1 MIQLCKSKHKKKIIL
16 HIMKNDGVLKSQT
29 AYKSVSRVAKI
40 LSCLSEGKNAVT
52 EIAQQCDFS
61 NATVS
66 RLLKALEQSNFAVR
80 DPIHR
85 KYYLGSFLNRIV
97 GNPRTTHLNL
107 ITLSLG
113 EMNRL
118 SEICGETVILSI
130 LIGIQNIRLH
140 TIPSR
145 HNVRIYED
153 DVVNITTP
161 KFQGAGTKA
170 LLSQLG
176 RRDLTLALNN
186 IKSKDVAGN
195 TSISKKEYL
204 EQLDQIKKQGYAISR
219 GERIAG
225 ALMISAP
232 VKGYHFPAIL
242 SVIGVESYLERMV
255 HELLPE
261 IIASANHISHNLPKP
276 FFLGSV

>member
-1 MIQLCKSKHKKKIIL
+1 
-16 HIMKNDGVLKSQT
+16 MKNDVILKSQT
-29 AYKSVSRVAKI
+29 AYKSVSRIAKI

-52 EIAQQCDFS
+52 EIAQQCDLS

-97 GNPRTTHLNL
+97 ANPRTTHLNL

-113 EMNRL
+113 EMHRL

-145 HNVRIYED
+145 HNVRIYDD
-153 DVVNITTP
+153 DVVNIT
-161 KFQGAGTKA
+161 
-170 LLSQLG
+170 S
-176 RRDLTLALNN
+176 
-186 IKSKDVAGN
+186 
-195 TSISKKEYL
+195 
-204 EQLDQIKKQGYAISR
+204 
-219 GERIAG
+219 
-225 ALMISAP
+225 
-232 VKGYHFPAIL
+232 
-242 SVIGVESYLERMV
+242 
-255 HELLPE
+255 PE
-261 IIASANHISHNLPKP
+261 IP
-276 FFLGSV
+276 GSRHKSITFTA